1 MSMWHVCVKGLR
13 TSGMKARKTP
23 TNLLRGLENR
33 PGFLIRRAHQIS
45 QAIFIEECE
54 GLDITSTQFGVL
66 WVLGHGD
73 QLDQIT
79 IARLL
84 GFDRSTTS
92 MVVKLL
98 EDRKLVVRSPDKDD
112 RRRSV
117 LRLTKAGED
126 LRRRAESPV
135 DRVRQRLE
143 SVFTSA
149 EAKTFSRL
157 LDKFSRSFGNARVR

>member
-1 MSMWHVCVKGLR
+1 
-13 TSGMKARKTP
+13 MKVRKTP
-23 TNLLRGLENR
+23 TSPLRGLEDR

-45 QAIFIEECE
+45 QAVFIEECA

-66 WVLGHGD
+66 WVLGRGE

-98 EDRKLVVRSPDKDD
+98 EDRKLVVRSPDKED
-112 RRRSV
+112 RRRYL

-126 LRRRAESPV
+126 LRRRAETPV

-143 SVFTSA
+143 SVFAPA

-157 LDKFSRSFGNARVR
+157 LEKFTRAMA

>member
-1 MSMWHVCVKGLR
+1 
-13 TSGMKARKTP
+13 MKASKTR
-23 TNLLRGLENR
+23 TNPLRGLEDR

-45 QAIFIEECE
+45 QALFVEECA
-54 GLDITSTQFGVL
+54 GLNITATQFGVL
-66 WVLGHGD
+66 WVLGHGV
-73 QLDQIT
+73 QLDQIS

-84 GFDRSTTS
+84 GFDRSTTA

-98 EDRKLVVRSPDKDD
+98 EDRKLVLRSPDPND
-112 RRRSV
+112 RRRYV

-126 LRRRAESPV
+126 LRLRALPPV
-135 DRVRQRLE
+135 DRVRTRLE

-157 LDKFSRSFGNARVR
+157 LDKFTRAHNDLRER